1 MVLICSFFY
10 FFVEQWTSHIG
21 GGKLRTLELPSNLTC
36 VKMGHVRGYAHDP
49 RMEIDGSE
57 IEIFYSIDQGF
68 FGSVY
73 LIKYNG
79 QLAAL
84 KCSKETTSTMTEEI
98 DLMLQIGNHENIIRL
113 HGICYQLNKLQDV
126 AGPPPYPVLEYA
138 ECGNLRTFLRFQRN
152 IGTSTVLY
160 LQRC

>member
-1 MVLICSFFY
+1 MA
-10 FFVEQWTSHIG
+10 
-21 GGKLRTLELPSNLTC
+21 
-36 VKMGHVRGYAHDP
+36 HVRGYTHDP
-49 RMEIDGSE
+49 EMEIDESE

-84 KCSKETTSTMTEEI
+84 KCSKETSSTMTEEI
-98 DLMLQIGNHENIIRL
+98 DLMLQIGNHVNIIKL
-113 HGICYQLNKLQDV
+113 HGVCYQLNKLQDI

-152 IGTSTVLY
+152 IGTE
-160 LQRC
+160 